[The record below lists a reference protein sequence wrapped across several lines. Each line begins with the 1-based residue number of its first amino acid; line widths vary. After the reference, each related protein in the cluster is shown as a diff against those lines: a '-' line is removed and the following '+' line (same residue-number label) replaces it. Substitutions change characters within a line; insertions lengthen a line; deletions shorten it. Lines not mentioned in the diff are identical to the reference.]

1 MTRRTLPVQP
11 QEGILPLFQ
20 LRVIDKVGNVAL
32 AAIYFT
38 VRPRQFITR
47 QVVVEVFFIEPHH
60 VEFSSVVF
68 AVAFGA
74 VFTSGLPGSVVARL
88 PIDEALYFF
97 VAIQAFIIWRFSLP
111 AYGIAY
117 NWLSLP
123 GWHARWSAARGT
135 AGHAVP
141 EGIKCS

>member
-1 MTRRTLPVQP
+1 MTRRTLPAQP

-97 VAIQAFIIWRFSLP
+97 VAIQAFIIGDF
-111 AYGIAY
+111 
-117 NWLSLP
+117 LSQRMALRTIGYPFQAGMRVGQRP
-123 GWHARWSAARGT
+123 GGQLGMQSRK
-135 AGHAVP
+135 
-141 EGIKCS
+141 E